1 MDLNILFFCPF
12 HLIFLL
18 FFGEKINARYYKTS
32 SKNRKNI
39 DNAIVNFI
47 KQIIDLNII
56 NKYKIYAP
64 DGNSIINE
72 NKECYSKKI

>member
-1 MDLNILFFCPF
+1 MIIYFYAF
-12 HLIFLL
+12 HLIYLL
-18 FFGEKINARYYKTS
+18 FLGEKINVSYYKTNE
-32 SKNRKNI
+32 KNRKII
-39 DNAIVNFI
+39 DNAIVDFI

>member
-1 MDLNILFFCPF
+1 LINLYTMDLNILFFCPF

-47 KQIIDLNII
+47 KQIIDLNIT
-56 NKYKIYAP
+56 NKTYVRLKFNY
-64 DGNSIINE
+64 
-72 NKECYSKKI
+72 

>member
-47 KQIIDLNII
+47 KQIIYLDIT
-56 NKYKIYAP
+56 NKDKTYVL
-64 DGNSIINE
+64 DGSSIIKE
-72 NKECYSKKI
+72 KKECCSKKI